1 LEKRPS
7 IIPAIFSIFTSERH
21 LKVLLDK
28 ENAVIIGT
36 AVDELIRHHPSLKTA
51 VFSSLKSTL
60 SAIEDLGLSHV
71 VPADIKQWYRLIPVS
86 SGREE
91 DVDVVMTENVPGAET
106 ASQEAVMETTVESG
120 GVHPEEDS
128 EDDETNVKD
137 HENVVAGYIDSIGRV
152 SPLSSYMCSFLFYIQ
167 FLEGFFQHPP
177 HCKDFITMAD
187 GMKAIGR
194 LTGLPCLPYDFAN
207 SVASDSMVQ
216 ILRTMTEVSP
226 NDTLVDMTKLVK
238 QSLDDTRDFW
248 QNVEEPSKLLPL
260 VDLPG
265 KTNFSQCEHHD

>member
-1 LEKRPS
+1 
-7 IIPAIFSIFTSERH
+7 
-21 LKVLLDK
+21 
-28 ENAVIIGT
+28 
-36 AVDELIRHHPSLKTA
+36 
-51 VFSSLKSTL
+51 
-60 SAIEDLGLSHV
+60 
-71 VPADIKQWYRLIPVS
+71 
-86 SGREE
+86 
-91 DVDVVMTENVPGAET
+91 
-106 ASQEAVMETTVESG
+106 
-120 GVHPEEDS
+120 
-128 EDDETNVKD
+128 
-137 HENVVAGYIDSIGRV
+137 
-152 SPLSSYMCSFLFYIQ
+152 
-167 FLEGFFQHPP
+167 
-177 HCKDFITMAD
+177 MAD

-265 KTNFSQCEHHD
+265 KVTFFTTRTSGLTFSS